1 MLTSIFFVCFCL
13 SSTSLQLPVVA
24 FNVNNLPF
32 TEPMLSIW
40 AQLVNLA
47 GSKIEKH
54 RMKSPNQGLSGTSFF
69 FFSFAFFAFI
79 FFLKGS
85 IFSGKNT
92 VNSKHI
98 LKKFL

>member
-1 MLTSIFFVCFCL
+1 MNNFVKYLPVLFL
-13 SSTSLQLPVVA
+13 SGSFPAAQLPVVA

-54 RMKSPNQGLSGTSFF
+54 RMKSPNQGLSGTVI
-69 FFSFAFFAFI
+69 FAVVV
-79 FFLKGS
+79 LKG
-85 IFSGKNT
+85 
-92 VNSKHI
+92 
-98 LKKFL
+98 